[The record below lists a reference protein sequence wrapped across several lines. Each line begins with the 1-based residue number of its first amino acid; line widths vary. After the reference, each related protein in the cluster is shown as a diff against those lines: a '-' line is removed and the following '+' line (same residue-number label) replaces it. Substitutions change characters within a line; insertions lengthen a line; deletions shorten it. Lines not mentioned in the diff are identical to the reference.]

1 MNGYRT
7 ALVTGAS
14 RGIGEAVAVALAEAG
29 LDVALF
35 ARSEGDLARVA
46 KRVRATGRDV
56 LVLAGDVMREE
67 DVEGGVREVEARWGA
82 VDVLVNNAG
91 IGVFKPTW
99 EIAADEWRRVLDV
112 NLTGPFLFCKAVVP
126 GMIARGRGQIVMI
139 SSDVGRRTIP
149 DGAAYCA
156 SKFGLQAL
164 TEVLRKEVRA
174 KGVKVGAVLPGMTDT
189 YFAGSVQGDP
199 RKADWLKADDV
210 ARAVLAMVAAPPHA
224 QIDEITL
231 HPMIQEY

>member
-46 KRVRATGRDV
+46 ERVRATGRDV
-56 LVLAGDVMREE
+56 LVLAGDVTREE
-67 DVEGGVREVEARWGA
+67 DVEGAVREVEARWGA

-174 KGVKVGAVLPGMTDT
+174 KGVKVGPFCRG
-189 YFAGSVQGDP
+189 
-199 RKADWLKADDV
+199 
-210 ARAVLAMVAAPPHA
+210 
-224 QIDEITL
+224 
-231 HPMIQEY
+231 

>member
-1 MNGYRT
+1 M
-7 ALVTGAS
+7 
-14 RGIGEAVAVALAEAG
+14 
-29 LDVALF
+29 
-35 ARSEGDLARVA
+35 EGDLARVA
-46 KRVRATGRDV
+46 ERVRAAGRDALV
-56 LVLAGDVMREE
+56 LVGDVTREE
-67 DVEGGVREVEARWGA
+67 DVTTAVREVEARWGA

-91 IGVFKPTW
+91 IGLFKPTW
-99 EIAADEWRRVLDV
+99 EITVDEWRVLDV

-174 KGVKVGAVLPGMTDT
+174 KGVKVGAILPGMTDT
-189 YFAGSVQGDP
+189 YFAGSVQGEP

-210 ARAVLAMVAAPPHA
+210 ARAVLAMVAAPPYA
-224 QIDEITL
+224 QIDEIML
-231 HPMIQEY
+231 HPMVQEY